1 MEEILGTVKSEW
13 DTWFGGLMKK
23 RGRLLC
29 GWTEPTMIDERKK
42 EVIKPLEQWTTK
54 EKNAYRFNS
63 KSISTIFSAIDIDQF
78 KIIQGCESAKA
89 ARDTLVNYF
98 EGDTSVKW
106 THIDHLE
113 TLQSFTTKLNTI
125 ANEATMLGER
135 YSKKKLVKKLIRY
148 LPKRFKDTKIL

>member
-1 MEEILGTVKSEW
+1 
-13 DTWFGGLMKK
+13 MKK
-23 RGRLLC
+23 HGRLLC

-98 EGDTSVKW
+98 EGDTSVK
-106 THIDHLE
+106 
-113 TLQSFTTKLNTI
+113 
-125 ANEATMLGER
+125 
-135 YSKKKLVKKLIRY
+135 
-148 LPKRFKDTKIL
+148 